1 MHFLDGATRAPS
13 DSLGYWIDKQVP
25 HEVSHLRI
33 MSGYF
38 AISGLGAFQDI
49 IDALNVG
56 GGSISA
62 VLGANDKET
71 IESDLTDYLDLVQS
85 PRAGVRTAIASY
97 SNGLFHPKVYHLT
110 RTDGSELAYVGSANL
125 TDFGVNSGNIE
136 AGIILD
142 TRDKD
147 ESSILS
153 RIAASVDTWFG
164 GGNPAVSEIN
174 SHADVSAL
182 VSSGIVGKKRKA
194 KSNGG
199 AGTSTGTKKP
209 GLAPVVPFGEKL
221 KKSSPTPTT
230 GGSSATSSTSK
241 GSAAAPTSVA
251 ASGQEVLVSQIP
263 KGGVRW
269 NQGNFSLEIMESFF
283 GIDPSIGGTLT
294 LHEIDT
300 AGNVQKTESAH
311 VFQSKSHN
319 YRFALRSVNGRSYPT
334 SGRPIAVF
342 RRLAATEHRYRVFV
356 PGDAGH
362 SALEAFLNAHYTG
375 RGMKRVATTSSSLAT
390 VWASCPV

>member
-13 DSLGYWIDKQVP
+13 DSLGHWIDKQVP

-38 AISGLGAFQDI
+38 ALSGLGAFQDI
-49 IDALNVG
+49 IDALNLSG
-56 GGSISA
+56 GNISA

-71 IESDLTDYLDLVQS
+71 IESDLIDYLDLVQS

-142 TRDKD
+142 TREKD
-147 ESSILS
+147 DSSVLS
-153 RIAASVDTWFG
+153 RIAASVDTWFSG
-164 GGNPAVSEIN
+164 MNPAVNEII
-174 SHADVSAL
+174 SHADVRAL
-182 VSSGIVGKKRKA
+182 VAIGIVGIKRKA
-194 KSNGG
+194 RSNGG
-199 AGTSTGTKKP
+199 TGGSTGTKKP
-209 GLAPVVPFGEKL
+209 SLSPVVSFGKKL
-221 KKSSPTPTT
+221 KKSSPTPKT
-230 GGSSATSSTSK
+230 GVSSATSSTPT
-241 GSAAAPTSVA
+241 GTAAAPTSVPPG
-251 ASGQEVLVSQIP
+251 GQEVLVSQIP
-263 KGGVRW
+263 KGGDRW
-269 NQGNFSLEIMESFF
+269 NQGNFSLEIMKSFF
-283 GIDPSIGGTLT
+283 GIDPAIGGTLT
-294 LHEIDT
+294 LYEIDT
-300 AGNVQKTESAH
+300 AGNVAKTESAH

-319 YRFALRSVNGRSYPT
+319 YRFALRSVNGRSYPA

-342 RRLAATEHRYRVFV
+342 RRLAATEHRYRVLF
-356 PGDAGH
+356 PGDTGH
-362 SALEAFLNAHYTG
+362 SALEAFLNANYTG

-390 VWASCPV
+390 VWSSCPV